1 MKQVDAA
8 PQLQWLALSLSP
20 NIGAS
25 TLNNLR
31 EYFDQDLD
39 AVLQAPSYQLMRVR
53 GVGPKIASE
62 IGAIDLDRLAQDLE
76 AWRADGIEILMRGGE
91 HYPQPLKE
99 TSDLPLALFTSRIMS
114 PQIWSN
120 AVAIVGTREPSKEA
134 RYITL
139 QLAMQL
145 ARADRAVVSG
155 LALGIDTA
163 AHTGAL
169 SADGVTVA
177 VLGSGIGNIYPEA
190 NRSLALRIRDKGALL
205 SETHPHWSANA
216 QRLVSR
222 NRIVSGLCRAVI
234 VVESDA
240 DGGAMYTARFAVEQ
254 GRPVYTFDLPAGG
267 NQRLIAEGARVLRRD
282 DPLRDLPGN
291 LAPTSST
298 E

>member
-1 MKQVDAA
+1 MKQVDA
-8 PQLQWLALSLSP
+8 PSQLGWLALSLSP
-20 NIGAS
+20 NIGAL
-25 TLNNLR
+25 TLNNLL

-39 AVLQAPSYQLMRVR
+39 AVLAAPSYELMRVR
-53 GVGPKIASE
+53 GVGAKIASE
-62 IGAIDLDRLAQDLE
+62 IGSIDLDRLAQDLA
-76 AWRADGIEILMRGGE
+76 AWRAGGIEILMRGGE

-99 TSDLPLALFTSRIMS
+99 TSDLPLTLFASRVME
-114 PQIWSN
+114 PGIWSK

-145 ARADRAVVSG
+145 ARADRAIVSG

-163 AHTGAL
+163 AHAGAL
-169 SADGVTVA
+169 SANGVTVA
-177 VLGSGIGNIYPEA
+177 VLGSGICNVYPEA
-190 NRSLALRIRDKGALL
+190 NRPLAQRIREKGALL

-222 NRIVSGLCRAVI
+222 NRIISGLSRAVI

-240 DGGAMYTARFAVEQ
+240 DGGAMYSARFAGEQ

-282 DPLRDLPGN
+282 DPLRDLPG
-291 LAPTSST
+291 
-298 E
+298 

>member
-1 MKQVDAA
+1 MKQVDA
-8 PQLQWLALSLSP
+8 PSQLGWLALSLSP
-20 NIGAS
+20 NIGAL
-25 TLNNLR
+25 TLNNLL

-39 AVLQAPSYQLMRVR
+39 AVLAAPSYELMRVR
-53 GVGPKIASE
+53 GVGAKIASE
-62 IGAIDLDRLAQDLE
+62 IGAIDLDRLAQDLA
-76 AWRADGIEILMRGGE
+76 AWRAGGIEILMRGGE

-99 TSDLPLALFTSRIMS
+99 TSDLPLTLFASRIME
-114 PQIWSN
+114 PEIWSK

-145 ARADRAVVSG
+145 ARADRAIVSG

-163 AHTGAL
+163 AHAGAL
-169 SADGVTVA
+169 SANGVTVA
-177 VLGSGIGNIYPEA
+177 VLGSGICNVYPEA
-190 NRSLALRIRDKGALL
+190 NRPLAQRIRAKGALL

-222 NRIVSGLCRAVI
+222 NRIISGLSRAVI

-240 DGGAMYTARFAVEQ
+240 DGGAMYSARFAGEQ

-282 DPLRDLPGN
+282 DPLRDLPG
-291 LAPTSST
+291 
-298 E
+298 